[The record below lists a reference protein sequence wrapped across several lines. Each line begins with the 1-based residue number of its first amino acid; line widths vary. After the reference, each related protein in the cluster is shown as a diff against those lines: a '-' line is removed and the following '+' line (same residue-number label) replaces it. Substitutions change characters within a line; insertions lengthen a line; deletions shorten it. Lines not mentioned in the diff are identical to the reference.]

1 MAYRALVEE
10 SPPAVVLVP
19 ASADSAALV
28 DPGTSGGRRSL
39 ARGGSLVGPALTLVN
54 VVGYALALVASRRLD
69 QDRYG
74 QLTALLGALLVASVP
89 GLAWQAVVAR
99 SVALRPSDEVPGAR
113 ERALLL
119 RSVVAG
125 VVVAAVAV
133 GLAPL
138 VGVFLHA
145 SLAGPLWLAAGL
157 LPLSVLSGAMG
168 LLQGAERFGGLAVL
182 IGAQA
187 VGKAAGLVPLAY
199 DGGPAAV
206 LAFLALG
213 TGAAAVAGVVLSAR
227 GGRHAGRPGRA
238 LAELPGFRETTSAA
252 VGLVALLALANL
264 DLLLA
269 RHLLSGSDSGRYSAG
284 AVCAKAAFWLPQVVA
299 VVVFPRLSDPEGGRA
314 VLRRAVLVVV
324 GLGAVELVGAALL
337 GRVALEVTFGHAYGS
352 LGPLVPLFVLQ
363 GAALAVVQL
372 LVYRAIATR
381 DHVPVRVA
389 LVALAGE
396 AAVVL
401 GLRLS
406 TAGAVIGVAAGVAVG
421 LTVLLLLR
429 SARGVKA

>member
-1 MAYRALVEE
+1 MPYRALVEE

-28 DPGTSGGRRSL
+28 DPGTAGARHSL

-99 SVALRPSDEVPGAR
+99 SVALRPSDELPGAR
-113 ERALLL
+113 ERSLLR

-125 VVVAAVAV
+125 VVVAAVAA

-145 SLAGPLWLAAGL
+145 AVPGPLWLAGGL
-157 LPLSVLSGAMG
+157 LPLSLLSGAMG
-168 LLQGAERFGGLAVL
+168 VLQGEERFGRLALL

-187 VGKAAGLVPLAY
+187 VGKAAGLVPLLY

-213 TGAAAVAGVVLSAR
+213 TAAAALVGVLLVAR
-227 GGRHAGRPGRA
+227 GPRPRTAGPLTG
-238 LAELPGFRETTSAA
+238 LPGLKETTSAA

-269 RHLLSGSDSGRYSAG
+269 RHLLTGADSGRYSAG
-284 AVCAKAAFWLPQVVA
+284 AVCAKAAFWLPQAVA

-314 VLRRAVLVVV
+314 VLRRAVLVVA
-324 GLGAVELVGAALL
+324 GLGAVELLGAVLL
-337 GRVALEVTFGHAYGS
+337 GRVALEVTFGRPYGS
-352 LGPLVPLFVLQ
+352 LGPLVPVFVLQ

-381 DHVPVRVA
+381 DPVPVRVA
-389 LVALAGE
+389 LSALAAE
-396 AAVVL
+396 AVAVL

-406 TAGAVIGVAAGVAVG
+406 TPGPVIGVATGLAVAVT
-421 LTVLLLLR
+421 LVLLVR
-429 SARGVKA
+429 AVRA